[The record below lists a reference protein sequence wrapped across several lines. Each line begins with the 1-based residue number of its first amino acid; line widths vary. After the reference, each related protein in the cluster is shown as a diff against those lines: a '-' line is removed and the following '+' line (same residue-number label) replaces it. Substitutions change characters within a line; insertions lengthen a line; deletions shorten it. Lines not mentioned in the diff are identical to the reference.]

1 MKLGAKLPD
10 IISFD
15 KEESGQNLG
24 RLMMNVH

>member
-10 IISFD
+10 IISYD
-15 KEESGQNLG
+15 KEESDQDLG